1 MPKVRKQLDLR
12 DIGARLRAYRLG
24 ARASAGTLARKLG
37 VSRAALYRIE
47 AGQMIK
53 IEVLER
59 LAGVLGTSL
68 ASLLGAEVEYH
79 ARAVSYFSRM
89 QQLEASAERIVA
101 HFNPVSYLL
110 TSDAY
115 SAGMRVMLEESV
127 PEDPRVRRRAAEEA
141 RAVWE
146 ILEARKHAAR
156 SRRPAIV
163 NLVGVPEI
171 ERLLDIGLVGRLD
184 LPQAVRAERRQLAQQ
199 EVEHLARL
207 MESEPFGVQIG
218 LVEDTLPNVTFQL
231 FYSAQDVR
239 LAVSPFRLGELPNV
253 RIGVATVT
261 AAHEAVS
268 LYEILVKDLWARALR
283 GAAGARRLRALKSRE
298 SSTRRHGRPTT
309 PRGLSGSAPLRPRLA
324 ARNSRPS

>member
-1 MPKVRKQLDLR
+1 
-12 DIGARLRAYRLG
+12 
-24 ARASAGTLARKLG
+24 
-37 VSRAALYRIE
+37 
-47 AGQMIK
+47 
-53 IEVLER
+53 
-59 LAGVLGTSL
+59 
-68 ASLLGAEVEYH
+68 
-79 ARAVSYFSRM
+79 
-89 QQLEASAERIVA
+89 
-101 HFNPVSYLL
+101 
-110 TSDAY
+110 
-115 SAGMRVMLEESV
+115 
-127 PEDPRVRRRAAEEA
+127 
-141 RAVWE
+141 
-146 ILEARKHAAR
+146 
-156 SRRPAIV
+156 V

-261 AAHEAVS
+261 AAREAVS